1 MSATR
6 TFLRN
11 KNFVPSQSIAG
22 SSWGVHTPLEK
33 CCNPLRKFYSL
44 CKILHPPEKYEVG
57 QFDSTLKHLNPKSD
71 IFPIQS
77 QHFQKKSTAAGCCR
91 MTALACHIHPP
102 WQLCTPWDFALDPA
116 LNQSYCILKSKNT
129 YSYIVCMNLNWDS
142 QKITSKSISSS
153 LK

>member
-77 QHFQKKSTAAGCCR
+77 QHFQKKIDCGGLLQDDCLGLPYPPPLTILHPLRFCPRSG
-91 MTALACHIHPP
+91 LEPKLLHIE
-102 WQLCTPWDFALDPA
+102 
-116 LNQSYCILKSKNT
+116 I
-129 YSYIVCMNLNWDS
+129 
-142 QKITSKSISSS
+142 
-153 LK
+153 